1 MCFLIDPNS
10 PLLPYWLSLD
20 HPLTPDPITHE
31 GLELLSTNQAPTTG
45 GTGRINFPEAVTS

>member
-20 HPLTPDPITHE
+20 HPLPPDPITHE
-31 GLELLSTNQAPTTG
+31 GLELLSTNQAHHWRYG
-45 GTGRINFPEAVTS
+45 